1 MGFFSKL
8 AFWKKKE
15 DDLGLE
21 KLDKEA
27 LGFKTGVEEHAMSPS
42 FEPQQDFQQSF
53 NRNFPQQQYPQQY
66 PSYQQIQPVV
76 QGSREEIIEKN
87 LEIISAKLDTL
98 KAAIENL
105 NQRISNL
112 EMQMKGR
119 W

>member
-1 MGFFSKL
+1 MGVFGKI
-8 AFWKKKE
+8 AFWKKKD

-27 LGFKTGVEEHAMSPS
+27 LGLKTGVEEHAMSPS
-42 FEPQQDFQQSF
+42 FEPQQTDFQQSF
-53 NRNFPQQQYPQQY
+53 NRNFPQQQYP
-66 PSYQQIQPVV
+66 SYQQVQPIV
-76 QGSREEIIEKN
+76 QGSRDEIIEKN

-98 KAAIENL
+98 KMAIDNL

>member
-1 MGFFSKL
+1 MGFLSKF

-21 KLDKEA
+21 KLDKEV
-27 LGFKTGVEEHAMSPS
+27 LGLKTGIDEHAMNPNY
-42 FEPQQDFQQSF
+42 EPPTDFQQSF
-53 NRNFPQQQYPQQY
+53 NRNFPQQQYP
-66 PSYQQIQPVV
+66 SYQTIQNPQIVTQS
-76 QGSREEIIEKN
+76 SREEIIEKT
-87 LEIISAKLDTL
+87 LEIISAKLDTI
-98 KAAIENL
+98 KMAIDNL